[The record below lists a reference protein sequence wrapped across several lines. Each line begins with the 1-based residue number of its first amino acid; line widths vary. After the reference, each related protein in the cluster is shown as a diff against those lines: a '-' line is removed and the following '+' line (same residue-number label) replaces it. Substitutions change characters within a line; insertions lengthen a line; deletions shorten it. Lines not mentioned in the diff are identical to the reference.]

1 MDGCKYLTCFN
12 LCDLFIIL
20 FQLHFVVSCHQSK
33 ISEIEKILK
42 LDIKIPEIVYKKA
55 EAASEPQAPVHNPL
69 DDSKPAEEES
79 VYHSV
84 TPSGISRGKQLP
96 MLSMN
101 PTDFESMTLD
111 DIKDEECVTSV
122 PKYAETKAQEEHEED
137 DNEDED
143 NEDEDND
150 SDDSSSDSDSNDESS
165 SSDSSD
171 SSDSEVDQKDEPPT
185 QEDKEDDNYWGL
197 PDLSSDDEDNDD
209 DCIPTFPSHLLQELE
224 NNEKRSSDAIASF
237 QNRSG
242 RQSTPPPTPQE
253 ATPVPKTPVIG
264 PPIQENPEDSIQAK
278 LDNIQE
284 RQEHLRDFMNQFQS
298 GEITPTH
305 CPECLERLTQGLG
318 PSHVAHHIR
327 DLSIELDT
335 MYTLRR
341 TNKDKRHNKRK
352 VQPKIESPKKKQKSL
367 PRKSSSESPK
377 DEDRKPRMGK
387 EAEFRKKMWKRI
399 YGRKKYQL
407 RNTGR
412 EVTVSE
418 EEIDAEI
425 KKDALRNSK
434 SEAAE
439 ELLWRLVE
447 NRSAEYRSQRKRAR
461 DRLAKRILRITKDKS
476 STRNIQA
483 NEKIMEVE
491 SVHGS
496 VRESLQENVQESVQK
511 DFLDLS
517 AELIAKV
524 ECMIGAN
531 MDDIVKAVTGD
542 HSDNCDIF

>member
-55 EAASEPQAPVHNPL
+55 EAASEPEAPVHNPL
-69 DDSKPAEEES
+69 DDSKPSEEEG

-96 MLSMN
+96 MLSMS

-111 DIKDEECVTSV
+111 DIKDEEGVTSV

-224 NNEKRSSDAIASF
+224 NNEKRSSEAEDDSDEMEQASASVRDQIAHDHEIVDSVSEDNLEVDEKNDATSENIGF
-237 QNRSG
+237 PVTVKEEVDTRLEMLLY
-242 RQSTPPPTPQE
+242 STLNNIDEVKKETENVVKVKEEPAIEQE
-253 ATPVPKTPVIG
+253 AARNEEEYNKT
-264 PPIQENPEDSIQAK
+264 
-278 LDNIQE
+278 
-284 RQEHLRDFMNQFQS
+284 
-298 GEITPTH
+298 EI
-305 CPECLERLTQGLG
+305 LT
-318 PSHVAHHIR
+318 
-327 DLSIELDT
+327 
-335 MYTLRR
+335 
-341 TNKDKRHNKRK
+341 
-352 VQPKIESPKKKQKSL
+352 
-367 PRKSSSESPK
+367 
-377 DEDRKPRMGK
+377 
-387 EAEFRKKMWKRI
+387 
-399 YGRKKYQL
+399 
-407 RNTGR
+407 
-412 EVTVSE
+412 SE
-418 EEIDAEI
+418 EEPVNDNSCQQNAKMI
-425 KKDALRNSK
+425 KLDDCPCITD
-434 SEAAE
+434 
-439 ELLWRLVE
+439 EL
-447 NRSAEYRSQRKRAR
+447 
-461 DRLAKRILRITKDKS
+461 DIL
-476 STRNIQA
+476 
-483 NEKIMEVE
+483 EVE
-491 SVHGS
+491 FEILH
-496 VRESLQENVQESVQK
+496 
-511 DFLDLS
+511 
-517 AELIAKV
+517 
-524 ECMIGAN
+524 
-531 MDDIVKAVTGD
+531 IV
-542 HSDNCDIF
+542 